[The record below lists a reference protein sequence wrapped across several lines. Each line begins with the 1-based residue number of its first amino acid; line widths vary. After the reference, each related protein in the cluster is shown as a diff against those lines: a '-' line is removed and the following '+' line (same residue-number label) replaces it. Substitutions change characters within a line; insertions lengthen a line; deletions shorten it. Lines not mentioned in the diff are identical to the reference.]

1 MFISQE
7 DANRY
12 RQRIHQAAQSILRSG
27 AAKPDIL
34 LILGSGL
41 GGLADQVE
49 DPVILHYDTIPEF
62 PAATAPGHA
71 GRLLIGKWSGHQI
84 AVMQGRFHHY
94 EGLAMEDVVLP
105 IRVMQQ
111 LGVQRLLLTN
121 AAGGI
126 RKEMKPGNLMLIRDH
141 ISLWAESPLRGMNL
155 DEFGPRFPDQSRI
168 YDRQWGDQAVQCA
181 NELGMTLHEGVY
193 ACMRGPQ
200 YETPAEIRLLR
211 LVGASAVGMST
222 VPEAI
227 VAAHGGMKVLALSCI
242 TNMAA
247 GMLDQPLN
255 HLEVLEVGLQA
266 ADRTI
271 ALLSAILNR
280 LEKA

>member
-1 MFISQE
+1 MFTSQE

-12 RQRIHQAAQSILRSG
+12 RQRIRQVANTILHSG
-27 AAKPDIL
+27 AIKPEIL

-49 DPVILHYDTIPEF
+49 DPVILHYDSIPDF
-62 PAATAPGHA
+62 PTATAPGHA

-111 LGVQRLLLTN
+111 LGVKRLLLTN

-155 DEFGPRFPDQSRI
+155 DEFGPRFPDQSQV
-168 YDRQWGDQAVQCA
+168 YDRNWGDQAVQCA
-181 NELGMTLHEGVY
+181 QELGMTLHEGVY

-200 YETPAEIRLLR
+200 YETPAEIRMLR
-211 LVGASAVGMST
+211 LIGASAVGMST

-266 ADRTI
+266 ADQTI

-280 LEKA
+280 LEKE